1 MTDQKATS
9 ETTDAAGEFGRTL
22 LVDDDPIMLRIL
34 KRQLAGF
41 GRTEV
46 QTCGQATEAL
56 ALVEADAQAFS
67 LLFCD
72 LNMPD
77 MDGVEFVRE
86 LARAGYAGSL
96 VLVSGEDVRILGT
109 MRTLASAHGVHVLGV
124 LHKPVSVDQL
134 GKVLGGAPR
143 REHLPRATRRK
154 FSADEIRAGIDGGQL
169 ENYYQPK
176 VDLATGK
183 VVGMESLVRWAN
195 PSHGLVYPDQFIA
208 TAEEAGL
215 IGEMTY
221 SILHQALR
229 QIRIWR
235 DAGIDLRVAVNVSV
249 EDLVSLDFP
258 DVVGRALRDT
268 GVPHTSLVLEV
279 TENRLMKHP
288 LAALEVLM
296 RLRLKRI
303 GLSIDDFGT
312 GHSSLAQLRDI
323 PFDELKVDQGF
334 VHGAH
339 TENSRRAIL
348 EASLS
353 LARQLGIARVAEGV
367 EDRADWDFMRKTGCD
382 MAQGYFISRP
392 MVAGAVPDWIAEWE
406 TRRPALVA

>member
-1 MTDQKATS
+1 MTDEKKTPEAS
-9 ETTDAAGEFGRTL
+9 DVADELGRTL
-22 LVDDDPIMLRIL
+22 LVDDDPFMLKIL

-41 GRTEV
+41 GRTKV
-46 QTCGQATEAL
+46 QTCEHALEAL
-56 ALVEADAQAFS
+56 ALVKADAAAFS

-77 MDGVEFVRE
+77 MDGVELVRE
-86 LARAGYAGSL
+86 LASAGYAGSL
-96 VLVSGEDVRILGT
+96 VLVSGEDLRILAT
-109 MRTLASAHGVHVLGV
+109 VRKLATAHGVHVLGV

-143 REHLPRATRRK
+143 REHLPRAARKK

-195 PSHGLVYPDQFIA
+195 PSHGLVYPDQFVA

-229 QIRIWR
+229 QIHIWR
-235 DAGIDLRVAVNVSV
+235 DAGLDLRVAVNVSV

-279 TENRLMKHP
+279 TENRLMTHP
-288 LAALEVLM
+288 LAALEILT

-339 TENSRRAIL
+339 SDGSRRAIL
-348 EASLS
+348 EASLGM
-353 LARQLGIARVAEGV
+353 ARQLGITSVAEGV
-367 EDRADWDFMRKTGCD
+367 EDQADWDFMRKTGCD
-382 MAQGYFISRP
+382 LAQGYFIARP
-392 MVAGAVPDWIAEWE
+392 MVAAAVPEWIAEWE
-406 TRRPALVA
+406 LRRPGLVA

>member
-1 MTDQKATS
+1 
-9 ETTDAAGEFGRTL
+9 
-22 LVDDDPIMLRIL
+22 MLKIL

-41 GRTEV
+41 GRTDV
-46 QTCGQATEAL
+46 QICGQATEAL
-56 ALVEADAQAFS
+56 ALVKADPQAFS

-77 MDGVEFVRE
+77 MDGVELVRE
-86 LARAGYAGSL
+86 LARAGYAGGL

-109 MRTLASAHGVHVLGV
+109 MRTLASARGVHLLGV
-124 LHKPVSVDQL
+124 LRKPVAVDQL

-143 REHLPRATRRK
+143 REHLPRAARKK
-154 FSADEIRAGIDGGQL
+154 FSADEIRVGIDGGQL
-169 ENYYQPK
+169 QNYYQPK
-176 VDLATGK
+176 VELVSGK

-208 TAEEAGL
+208 MAEETGL
-215 IGEMTY
+215 IGEITY

-229 QIRIWR
+229 QTRVWR

-258 DVVGRALRDT
+258 DVVGRVLRDT
-268 GVPHTSLVLEV
+268 GVPPSSLVLEV
-279 TENRLMKHP
+279 TENRLMTHP
-288 LAALEVLM
+288 LAAMEILT
-296 RLRLKRI
+296 RLRLKHI

-339 TENSRRAIL
+339 ADGSRRAIL
-348 EASLS
+348 EASLG
-353 LARQLGIARVAEGV
+353 LARQLGIKSVAEGL
-367 EDRADWDFMRKTGCD
+367 EDQADWDFLRATTCD
-382 MAQGYFISRP
+382 VAQGYFISRP
-392 MVAGAVPDWIAEWE
+392 MVATAVPGWIAGWE
-406 TRRPALVA
+406 SRRLSLLLPP

>member
-1 MTDQKATS
+1 MTDEKKTPEAS
-9 ETTDAAGEFGRTL
+9 DVADELGRTL
-22 LVDDDPIMLRIL
+22 LVDDDPFMLKIL

-46 QTCGQATEAL
+46 QTCEHALEAL
-56 ALVEADAQAFS
+56 ALVKADAAAFS

-77 MDGVEFVRE
+77 MDGVELVRE
-86 LARAGYAGSL
+86 LASAGYAGSL
-96 VLVSGEDVRILGT
+96 VLVSGEDLRILAT
-109 MRTLASAHGVHVLGV
+109 VRKLATAHGVHVLGV

-143 REHLPRATRRK
+143 REHLPRAARKK

-195 PSHGLVYPDQFIA
+195 PSHGLVYPDQFVA

-229 QIRIWR
+229 QIHIWR
-235 DAGIDLRVAVNVSV
+235 DAGLDLRVAVNVSV

-279 TENRLMKHP
+279 TENRLMTHP
-288 LAALEVLM
+288 LAALEILT

-339 TENSRRAIL
+339 SDGSRRAIL
-348 EASLS
+348 EASLGM
-353 LARQLGIARVAEGV
+353 ARQLGITSVAEGV
-367 EDRADWDFMRKTGCD
+367 EDQADWDFMRKTGCD
-382 MAQGYFISRP
+382 LAQGYFIARP
-392 MVAGAVPDWIAEWE
+392 MVAAAVPEWIAEWE
-406 TRRPALVA
+406 LRQPGLVA

>member
-1 MTDQKATS
+1 MADEES
-9 ETTDAAGEFGRTL
+9 SRTL
-22 LVDDDPIMLRIL
+22 IVDDDPFMLKIL
-34 KRQLAGF
+34 TRQLAGF
-41 GRTEV
+41 GRTDV
-46 QTCGQATEAL
+46 QTCEHAMDAL
-56 ALVEADAQAFS
+56 ALVKAKADAFN
-67 LLFCD
+67 LVFCD

-77 MDGVEFVRE
+77 MDGVELVRE
-86 LARAGYAGSL
+86 LARAGYKGSL
-96 VLVSGEDVRILGT
+96 VLVSGEDMRILET
-109 MRTLASAHGVHVLGV
+109 AQKLASAHGVHVLGV
-124 LHKPVSVDQL
+124 LHKPVSVDHL

-143 REHLPRATRRK
+143 REHLPRAARKK

-176 VDLATGK
+176 VDLASGK

-195 PSHGLVYPDQFIA
+195 PTHGLVYPDQFIA

-221 SILHQALR
+221 AILHQALR
-229 QIRIWR
+229 QIRLWR

-258 DVVGRALRDT
+258 DVVGRAIRDN

-279 TENRLMKHP
+279 TESRLMKHP
-288 LAALEVLM
+288 LAALEILT

-334 VHGAH
+334 VHKAH
-339 TENSRRAIL
+339 SDGSRRAIL
-348 EASLS
+348 EASLGM
-353 LARQLGIARVAEGV
+353 ARQLGIKSVAEGV
-367 EDRADWDFMRKTGCD
+367 EDQADWDFLRSTGCD
-382 MAQGYFISRP
+382 VAQGYFIARP
-392 MVAGAVPDWIAEWE
+392 MVAGAVPGWIAEWE
-406 TRRPALVA
+406 QRRAALVA

>member
-1 MTDQKATS
+1 MTDKKKTPETS
-9 ETTDAAGEFGRTL
+9 DAADELGRTL
-22 LVDDDPIMLRIL
+22 LVDDDPFMLKIL

-46 QTCGQATEAL
+46 QTCEHALEAL
-56 ALVEADAQAFS
+56 ALVKADAAAFS
-67 LLFCD
+67 LVFCD

-77 MDGVEFVRE
+77 MDAVELVRE
-86 LARAGYAGSL
+86 LASAGYAGSL
-96 VLVSGEDVRILGT
+96 VLVSGEDERILGT
-109 MRTLASAHGVHVLGV
+109 VRKLASAHGVHVLGV
-124 LHKPVSVDQL
+124 LQKPVSVDQL

-143 REHLPRATRRK
+143 REHLPRAERKK

-195 PSHGLVYPDQFIA
+195 PSHGLVYPDQFVA

-229 QIRIWR
+229 QIHIWR
-235 DAGIDLRVAVNVSV
+235 DAGLDLRVAVNVSV

-279 TENRLMKHP
+279 TENRLMTHP
-288 LAALEVLM
+288 LAALEILT

-339 TENSRRAIL
+339 SDGSRRAIL
-348 EASLS
+348 EASLGM
-353 LARQLGIARVAEGV
+353 ARQLGITSVAEGV
-367 EDRADWDFMRKTGCD
+367 EDQADWDFMRKTGCD
-382 MAQGYFISRP
+382 LAQGYFIARP
-392 MVAGAVPDWIAEWE
+392 MVAAAVPEWIAEWE
-406 TRRPALVA
+406 LRRPGLVA